1 VSLTIEAVTAG
12 AAETVTAGAADQG
25 LAGVPDPKGDSR
37 GEVGAVVLSAVRSV
51 PGLRPASPVRPE
63 RARWMPFEPAVLAV
77 GLDDSR
83 LEVQLAATRLPLTP
97 LLEQHPPNSDN
108 RTVMGVS

>member
-25 LAGVPDPKGDSR
+25 LADQS
-37 GEVGAVVLSAVRSV
+37 
-51 PGLRPASPVRPE
+51 
-63 RARWMPFEPAVLAV
+63 AVLAV

-97 LLEQHPPNSDN
+97 LLEQAAVAVRQATKRTPLGVFAAPPRGDRTGRCGADHDSDSQSVG
-108 RTVMGVS
+108 REWSE